1 MNDTATT
8 EVPIG
13 LRSDVLRVEPAR
25 FDASSGELRLAMRFD
40 DEEPIVETVRFSG
53 RPFALTDDH
62 RRVVERLG
70 LMLGAVASTSYF
82 KARLARVV
90 RMDGPVGERGRALI
104 EGVFAH
110 GLAEFA
116 YRNGLNAIAPV
127 FDFADAEVDQAAEV
141 GPDGSGWLVALGGGK
156 DSVVALEILREA
168 EETATAVCVGGY
180 EPVRACAEA
189 AGVELVEIE
198 RRLAPELASW
208 NEAGAPNGHVPVTAI
223 NSLILLIEA
232 VLRRTRGVVMAN
244 ERSAEEP
251 TMHDEALGAVNHQ
264 YSKSLAFES
273 ALRAWLD
280 EERIGLEYF
289 SVLRPWSELAVCR
302 RFAGLP
308 AYHGAFVSCN
318 AAYRRDVDRRSA
330 RWCGDCAK
338 CRFVFLGLAPF
349 VGPEELVA
357 IFGSDLLRDE
367 AQAEGFAELLS
378 PEAKPFECVG
388 TRAEVR
394 AAFGLLLAQEAWRDA
409 PVVRS
414 VAERFGITPFKLEH
428 AKTVLEPSTEHL
440 IPNEIALRI
449 GAPRSSLR

>member
-1 MNDTATT
+1 MNDTAIT

-13 LRSDVLRVEPAR
+13 LRSDVLTVEPAR

-40 DEEPIVETVRFSG
+40 DEEPIAETVRFPG
-53 RPFALTDDH
+53 GPFALTDDH

-70 LMLGAVASTSYF
+70 LMLGAVASTSYY

-90 RMDGPVGERGRALI
+90 RVDGPVGERGRALI
-104 EGVFAH
+104 EGVFAQ

-127 FDFADAEVDQAAEV
+127 FEFADAEVDQAAEV

-156 DSVVALEILREA
+156 DSVVALEMLREA

-223 NSLILLIEA
+223 NSLILLIGS
-232 VLRRTRGVVMAN
+232 VLQSARGVVMAN
-244 ERSAEEP
+244 ERSADEP
-251 TMHDEALGAVNHQ
+251 TLNDDALGAVNHQ

-273 ALRAWLD
+273 ALREWLD

-302 RFAGLP
+302 RFATMP
-308 AYHGAFVSCN
+308 AYHSAFVSCN
-318 AAYRRDVDRRSA
+318 AAYRRDIERRSA
-330 RWCGDCAK
+330 KWCGNCAK

-349 VGPEELVA
+349 TGPDELFP

-409 PVVRS
+409 SVVRS

-428 AKTVLEPSTEHL
+428 AKTVLEPSSEHL

>member
-1 MNDTATT
+1 MSETTTT

-13 LRSDVLRVEPAR
+13 LRCDVLTVEPAR
-25 FDASSGELRLAMRFD
+25 FDASSGALRLAMRFD
-40 DEEPIVETVRFSG
+40 DEDPIVETVRFPG
-53 RPFALTDDH
+53 GPFALTDDQG
-62 RRVVERLG
+62 RVVERLG

-90 RMDGPVGERGRALI
+90 RVDGAVGERGRALI
-104 EGVFAH
+104 EGVFAQ

-116 YRNGLNAIAPV
+116 HRNGLNAIAPV
-127 FDFADAEVDQAAEV
+127 FEFADAEAEPAAGSV
-141 GPDGSGWLVALGGGK
+141 AAGSGWLVALGGGK
-156 DSVVALEILREA
+156 DSVVALEMLREA

-180 EPVRACAEA
+180 EPVRNCAKA

-198 RRLAPELASW
+198 RGLAPELAQW

-232 VLRRTRGVVMAN
+232 VLRGTRGVVMAN
-244 ERSAEEP
+244 ERSADEP
-251 TMHDEALGAVNHQ
+251 TVQDEALGAVNHQ
-264 YSKSLAFES
+264 YSKSLAFER

-289 SVLRPWSELAVCR
+289 SILRPWSELAICR
-302 RFAGLP
+302 RFATMP

-318 AAYRRDVDRRSA
+318 AAYRRDVERRSA
-330 RWCGDCAK
+330 KWCGDCAK

-349 VGPEELVA
+349 TGPDELVA

-367 AQAEGFAELLS
+367 SHTEGFAALLS

-428 AKTVLEPSTEHL
+428 AKAVLEPSSEHL

-449 GAPRSSLR
+449 GVPRSSLG